1 MTVWGDPTLLVLKK
15 ALEASS
21 LRHRVIADNVANADT
36 PRFKK
41 SKVVFEELL
50 KEALSRDGK
59 VDMITTDPRHMKA
72 GAELSSISPQV
83 VQVRGTA
90 MRADGN
96 NVDIEEE
103 MVEMAAN
110 AIRYQVLA
118 REAADR
124 FSLLSYVITG
134 GRR

>member
-1 MTVWGDPTLLVLKK
+1 MPHWGDPTLYVLKMATDAA
-15 ALEASS
+15 AL
-21 LRHRVIADNVANADT
+21 RQRVIADNVANADT

-41 SKVVFEELL
+41 SKVIFEELL
-50 KEALSRDGK
+50 KEALSRGGGLK
-59 VDMITTDPRHMKA
+59 MAASDPRHMGA
-72 GAELSSISPQV
+72 GKGLENLTPQV

-118 REAADR
+118 REVADR
-124 FSLLSYVITG
+124 YSLLGYVITG